1 MIKDAGSFAVAM
13 DIDAAG
19 LPFLKNLTP
28 PAGSKTVEELRE
40 IVKEAEVP
48 FIIKGIMTVKGA
60 LKAKEAGAE
69 SSGQETSKA
78 AGAGEA
84 DASGETYQI
93 GVLQLVQHDAL
104 DAANKGFFA
113 ALDEAGINYEA
124 DQQNASGEQANC
136 MTIAEKLVNDGSDLI
151 LAIATP
157 AAQAVAG
164 VTEEIP
170 VLLTAVTDPAES
182 GLVNDNEKPGVNVSG
197 TSDLTPVKEQIDLL
211 KQLLPDAEKV
221 GLLYCS
227 AESNSQ
233 LQIAMAEEACK
244 EAGLSCEEYTVPSSN
259 EIQSVVESMVG
270 KVDVIYAPT
279 DNVIAAGMSTVAMI
293 ATDNQIPVICGEA
306 GMVNAGGLATYGI
319 DYYQLGYMTGEQ
331 AIEILTKGAD
341 VAEMPIGY
349 LPAERC
355 ALTVNKTTAD
365 ALGIDISGLEGAEI
379 VE

>member
-1 MIKDAGSFAVAM
+1 M
-13 DIDAAG
+13 
-19 LPFLKNLTP
+19 
-28 PAGSKTVEELRE
+28 
-40 IVKEAEVP
+40 
-48 FIIKGIMTVKGA
+48 
-60 LKAKEAGAE
+60 
-69 SSGQETSKA
+69 
-78 AGAGEA
+78 
-84 DASGETYQI
+84 
-93 GVLQLVQHDAL
+93 
-104 DAANKGFFA
+104 
-113 ALDEAGINYEA
+113 
-124 DQQNASGEQANC
+124 
-136 MTIAEKLVNDGSDLI
+136 
-151 LAIATP
+151 
-157 AAQAVAG
+157 AG

-211 KQLLPDAEKV
+211 KQLLPRTQKKWVSCTVRQKAIP
-221 GLLYCS
+221 
-227 AESNSQ
+227 NSRSP
-233 LQIAMAEEACK
+233 MAEEACK
-244 EAGLSCEEYTVPSSN
+244 AAGLSCEEYTVPSSN

-349 LPAERC
+349 LPGR
-355 ALTVNKTTAD
+355 ALCSD
-365 ALGIDISGLEGAEI
+365 SQ
-379 VE
+379 

>member
-1 MIKDAGSFAVAM
+1 MRKNAKVLSLILAGAM
-13 DIDAAG
+13 AMSLAG
-19 LPFLKNLTP
+19 CSGS
-28 PAGSKTVEELRE
+28 GSKDSA
-40 IVKEAEVP
+40 KETAAKSE
-48 FIIKGIMTVKGA
+48 
-60 LKAKEAGAE
+60 AKEAGAE
-69 SSGQETSKA
+69 SS
-78 AGAGEA
+78 GAGEA

-104 DAANKGFFA
+104 DVANKGFFA

-244 EAGLSCEEYTVPSSN
+244 AAGLSCEEYTVPSSN

-365 ALGIDISGLEGAEI
+365 ALGIDIFGLEGAEI